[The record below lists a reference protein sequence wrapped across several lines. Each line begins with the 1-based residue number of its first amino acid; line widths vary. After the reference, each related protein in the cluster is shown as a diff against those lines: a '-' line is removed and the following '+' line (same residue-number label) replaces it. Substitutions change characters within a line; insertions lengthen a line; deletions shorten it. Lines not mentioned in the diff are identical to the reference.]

1 MITLRTNP
9 NKSKTRYS
17 PKPNPRVHV
26 MIYTYNKYN
35 ELGGTLRSL
44 AKTEYGNYKVFVL
57 NNGSSDR
64 TESYLYS
71 IKGKLFNEFKIISLP
86 VNIGA
91 PPARNWLVCDPE
103 NAYADFVAFLDDDII
118 LPSNWLRT
126 MVETFERYP
135 DAGVVGAKV
144 LFSDEPKTIQH
155 TGGIITKEEDWI
167 HSIQAHSFERDM
179 GQHDYIA
186 RRHYVMGCAQLYRKE
201 VFDVAGMYDIRF
213 APTQFDE
220 VEQQIRMRLFGYEAI
235 YNGFIEV
242 IHLLKSGMSQNE
254 AAQVSREA
262 NRFKMMPLFTK
273 EEISAL
279 VGENLQ
285 TQEKTG
291 R

>member
-1 MITLRTNP
+1 MITLRSNP

-57 NNGSSDR
+57 NNGSQDR

-118 LPSNWLRT
+118 LPPNWLRS

-155 TGGIITKEEDWI
+155 TGGVITKEDDWI
-167 HSIQAHSFERDM
+167 HSIQAHSFERDL

-213 APTQFDE
+213 APHAVRRGGTADPDAPF
-220 VEQQIRMRLFGYEAI
+220 RLRSRIQRVHRGDPSSE
-235 YNGFIEV
+235 ERDV
-242 IHLLKSGMSQNE
+242 PKRSGPGQPGSQPVQDD
-254 AAQVSREA
+254 AAVHQR
-262 NRFKMMPLFTK
+262 RRYPPW
-273 EEISAL
+273 
-279 VGENLQ
+279 
-285 TQEKTG
+285 
-291 R
+291 

>member
-1 MITLRTNP
+1 M
-9 NKSKTRYS
+9 
-17 PKPNPRVHV
+17 
-26 MIYTYNKYN
+26 
-35 ELGGTLRSL
+35 
-44 AKTEYGNYKVFVL
+44 L
-57 NNGSSDR
+57 NNGSQDR

-118 LPSNWLRT
+118 LPPNWLRS

-155 TGGIITKEEDWI
+155 TGGIITKEDDWI
-167 HSIQAHSFERDM
+167 HSIQAHSFERDL

-220 VEQQIRMRLFGYEAI
+220 VEQQIRMRLFGYESRI
-235 YNGFIEV
+235 QRVHRGDPSSEERDV
-242 IHLLKSGMSQNE
+242 PKRGGSGQPGSQPVQDD
-254 AAQVSREA
+254 AAVH
-262 NRFKMMPLFTK
+262 K
-273 EEISAL
+273 
-279 VGENLQ
+279 
-285 TQEKTG
+285 G
-291 R
+291 RDIRPGG